1 MRIGIDLGGT
11 KIELLVLADSGE
23 EVWRK
28 RIATPKE
35 NYSEIIRAITQLV
48 LEAEKYISR
57 SVSIG
62 VGTPG
67 SISAKT
73 GLLRNSNS
81 VCLNGQPFKADLES
95 ALQREVRISND
106 ANCFA
111 LSEAVDGAGKGASSV
126 FGVIVGTGCGAGV
139 VVNNTAIEGRNAI
152 GGEWGHNPLP
162 WPEAD
167 EVGARQCWC
176 GRQDCI
182 ETYIS
187 GVGLSVSYEKE
198 AGQSLCAEQIVA
210 LAESGDLQAERSLQR
225 YERRMAKS
233 LAHVIN
239 ILDPEVIVL
248 GGGMSNVKRLYHNV
262 PEIWSEYIFSDDVAT
277 RLLAPAHGDSG
288 GVRGAAWL
296 WERGD

>member
-11 KIELLVLADSGE
+11 KTELLVLADSGE
-23 EVWRK
+23 EVWRQ
-28 RIATPKE
+28 RVATPK
-35 NYSEIIRAITQLV
+35 NDYSKTIQVVVKLV
-48 LEAEKYISR
+48 REAEESIAKPA
-57 SVSIG
+57 SIG
-62 VGTPG
+62 IGTPG
-67 SISAKT
+67 SISTKT

-81 VCLNGQPFKADLES
+81 VCLNGQPFKTDLES

-126 FGVIVGTGCGAGV
+126 FGVIVGTGCGAGIV
-139 VVNNTAIEGRNAI
+139 LNNAVIEGRNAI

-198 AGQSLCAEQIVA
+198 AGQSLSAVEIVA
-210 LAESGDLQAERSLQR
+210 LAESGDAKAERSLQR

-233 LAHVIN
+233 L
-239 ILDPEVIVL
+239 E
-248 GGGMSNVKRLYHNV
+248 K
-262 PEIWSEYIFSDDVAT
+262 
-277 RLLAPAHGDSG
+277 
-288 GVRGAAWL
+288 
-296 WERGD
+296 